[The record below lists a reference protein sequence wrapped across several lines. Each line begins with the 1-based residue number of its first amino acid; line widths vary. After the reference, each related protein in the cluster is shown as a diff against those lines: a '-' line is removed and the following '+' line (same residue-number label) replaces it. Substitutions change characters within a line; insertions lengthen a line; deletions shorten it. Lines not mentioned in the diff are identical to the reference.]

1 MSLLRRAVYPSSR
14 ATCFVRTFTSSSSCR
29 ESGRT
34 PSLGDISHDGAEHFN
49 ARQKEFRQGLEAARK
64 KKEQADRQSLKASV
78 SSRSSPSPAAPASPS
93 PGTEEHPDSA
103 RILNQLGLGS
113 FSTHHA
119 GEARMAEHES
129 GGKKKGPFSSLIYG
143 TAEGQQMDKDME
155 RSFSQVLARGKYVH
169 SIVFHEVK
177 PDKIDEY
184 VALIGDW
191 YPKVAGME
199 ENKVNLVGS
208 WRTEVGDSDTFG
220 KSSCCNLLGSITNIN
235 FKCTFGNINDTL
247 DITPRCI
254 TYPATQTFQH
264 STRNSGH

>member
-14 ATCFVRTFTSSSSCR
+14 ASALIRTFTTSSSCR

-34 PSLGDISHDGAEHFN
+34 PSLGDISHDGAEQFN
-49 ARQKEFRQGLEAARK
+49 AKQKEFREGLEAAK
-64 KKEQADRQSLKASV
+64 IKKEQADRQSLKPS

-93 PGTEEHPDSA
+93 PGTEYHPDSA
-103 RILNQLGLGS
+103 SVLNQLGLGS
-113 FSTHHA
+113 LSTHVA

-129 GGKKKGPFSSLIYG
+129 GSKKKGAFSSLIYG

-177 PDKIDEY
+177 PEKVDEY
-184 VALIGDW
+184 VALVGDW
-191 YPKVAGME
+191 YPKVAGMP

-208 WRTEVGDSDTFG
+208 WRTEVGDCDTFG
-220 KSSCCNLLGSITNIN
+220 MIN
-235 FKCTFGNINDTL
+235 FRI
-247 DITPRCI
+247 
-254 TYPATQTFQH
+254 A
-264 STRNSGH
+264 